1 MRALPWTGAASAE
14 GSDKEARPGGQDDG
28 SRWPVKLLPSFEE
41 RGSFQPAT
49 AGATAGATAAPVRE
63 HKRRLF
69 AEDPVLQGPAVALQV
84 GSAQFQAGHTDVV
97 SSVAFSPSDPALL
110 ASGSTDNTVRLWDL
124 SSMSQAAVLQGHTA
138 SVTSV
143 TFNR

>member
-1 MRALPWTGAASAE
+1 ME
-14 GSDKEARPGGQDDG
+14 GSEKKTRPGGHDDDG
-28 SRWPVKLLPSFEE
+28 SRWTVKLLPSFEE
-41 RGSFQPAT
+41 RGSIQRLAT
-49 AGATAGATAAPVRE
+49 QQSGATAAPALE
-63 HKRRLF
+63 QKRRLA
-69 AEDPVLQGPAVALQV
+69 AEDLDVQGPAVALQV

-124 SSMSQAAVLQGHTA
+124 GSMSQAAVLQGHTA

>member
-1 MRALPWTGAASAE
+1 MR
-14 GSDKEARPGGQDDG
+14 DDG
-28 SRWPVKLLPSFEE
+28 SRWTVNLLPSFEE
-41 RGSFQPAT
+41 RGSFQRLARQPS
-49 AGATAGATAAPVRE
+49 GATAAPALKS